1 MKILEQ
7 FSIGKKTNRA
17 LFDANTEVLDPA
29 FEALPIEV
37 LAAIDDLHYVPGD
50 VAAPAL
56 AGELTGAHAFAG
68 SGRSVETPYTQGRL
82 AALADIDEG
91 LSDFQGK
98 VDSIEDSLSQIGS
111 IYAMARDFLDTA
123 HADLRRANELENMNV
138 DLQDEV
144 RRITGRAEQA
154 ETRAAQLEGA
164 AEAQNKREAGLRED
178 IEKLRAQLLQ
188 SKSSLAEAERTLTR
202 AENERFDFEK
212 KIGIAASM
220 TEKLQRDND
229 AMREK
234 QVNLGFEAEKFQ
246 KQAVEYRRRFDELS
260 AIHESESQRLADTI
274 ARNGELENETI
285 RLNREKELA
294 SAKLGEAEQ
303 VIRGM
308 ETDRLDEENR
318 HIAEVHALEEEI
330 KMLTSRL
337 EVYSS
342 ELSEKDTENAE
353 LRSQLSATRGDKNV
367 AEQKFHAI
375 LVERD
380 AARRELMSSN
390 SKLAEANLIREADKM
405 AIETQGHKVD
415 ELQKQVQ
422 LLTERIK
429 KLAPFE
435 RLYRLSKTRLCD
447 IAAEAKIVLAEQY
460 RAERDEASTIIP
472 APMLRA
478 VQ

>member
-7 FSIGKKTNRA
+7 FSIGKRTSRA
-17 LFDANTEVLDPA
+17 LLDTDIEVLIPVSGTLPA
-29 FEALPIEV
+29 EV
-37 LAAIDDLHYVPGD
+37 LAAIDDLHYEPGD
-50 VAAPAL
+50 LEAPAL
-56 AGELTGAHAFAG
+56 AGDLAGEFAMP
-68 SGRSVETPYTQGRL
+68 SFGRSVETPYTQARL
-82 AALADIDEG
+82 AALADVDET
-91 LSDFQGK
+91 LSDFQNK
-98 VDSIEDSLSQIGS
+98 ADSIEDSLSQIGS
-111 IYAMARDFLDTA
+111 IYAMARDFLDNA

-138 DLQDEV
+138 DLQEEV
-144 RRITGRAEQA
+144 RRVTGRAENA

-178 IEKLRAQLLQ
+178 IEKLRGQVMQ
-188 SKSSLAEAERTLTR
+188 SKSGLAEAERNLAR
-202 AENERFDFEK
+202 AENERLDLEK
-212 KIGIAASM
+212 KIGVAASM
-220 TEKLQRDND
+220 TEKLQRDNE

-234 QVNLGFEAEKFQ
+234 QVHLGFEMEKFQ

-260 AIHESESQRLADTI
+260 AIHESETQRLADTI

-318 HIAEVHALEEEI
+318 HVAEVHSLEEEV

-337 EVYSS
+337 EAYSR
-342 ELSEKDTENAE
+342 ELSDKDTENAE
-353 LRSQLSATRGDKNV
+353 LRSQLGATRGDKNV
-367 AEQKFHAI
+367 AEQKFHAV

-380 AARRELMSSN
+380 AARRELVSSN
-390 SKLAEANLIREADKM
+390 ARLAEANLIREADKM
-405 AIETQGHKVD
+405 AMETQGHKVD
-415 ELQKQVQ
+415 ELQKQVH

-460 RAERDEASTIIP
+460 RAERDEASTVIQ

-478 VQ
+478 V